1 MNEKTDYLILD
12 GDCGLCNQIAIFI
25 EKYRNKDKKLTYLS
39 IKSEHGKKIIAHLST
54 KMQSADSV
62 YLVRNNK
69 TYIRSAAGIR
79 ILLYLKWYCKIWYPV
94 CWIFP
99 LPLRDIIYR
108 IIAKNRHKFFS
119 KPEVCLFPMD

>member
-1 MNEKTDYLILD
+1 MKNMNEKTDYLILD

-79 ILLYLKWYCKIWYPV
+79 ILLYLNPTQLHLAHLHCYTNHNLQDLQVPNVIQSLNSDLDDS
-94 CWIFP
+94 F
-99 LPLRDIIYR
+99 
-108 IIAKNRHKFFS
+108 
-119 KPEVCLFPMD
+119 